1 MAKTILIVDDVA
13 FVRRTLS
20 EILSEAHYQ
29 IVGEAA
35 NGAEAV
41 RMYQKFKPNL
51 VTMDIVMPE
60 MSGIEATKKILKTD
74 KDAKIVMISAMGQ
87 DALIMEA
94 ISSGA
99 RDFILKPF
107 TSVEVLRTI
116 ERTLLIEDPLTARA
130 AAVQTGTMGAPR
142 SGS

>member
-20 EILSEAHYQ
+20 EILTEAHYQ

-35 NGAEAV
+35 SGQEAIQL
-41 RMYQKFKPNL
+41 YQKHKPNL

-60 MSGIEATKKILKTD
+60 MSGIEATKKILKND
-74 KDAKIVMISAMGQ
+74 KDARIVMISAMGQ

-107 TSVEVLRTI
+107 TTQEVLRTV
-116 ERTLLIEDPLTARA
+116 ERTLAIDDPLTARA
-130 AAVQTGTMGAPR
+130 AAVQQSGGAAR
-142 SGS
+142 SSGA

>member
-1 MAKTILIVDDVA
+1 MAKTVLIVDDVA

-20 EILSEAHYQ
+20 EILTEAHYQ

-35 NGAEAV
+35 NGQEAV
-41 RMYQKFKPNL
+41 QLYQKHRPNL

-60 MSGIEATKKILKTD
+60 MSGIEATRKLLKLD
-74 KDAKIVMISAMGQ
+74 KDAKVVMISAMGQ

-94 ISSGA
+94 ISAGA

-107 TSVEVLRTI
+107 TALEVLRTI

-130 AAVQTGTMGAPR
+130 TAVQSGNSGSMR
-142 SGS
+142 SGN

>member
-1 MAKTILIVDDVA
+1 MAKTVLIVDDVA

-20 EILSEAHYQ
+20 EILTEAHYRV
-29 IVGEAA
+29 VGEAS
-35 NGAEAV
+35 NGLEAIQ
-41 RMYQKFKPNL
+41 MYQKLRPNL

-74 KDAKIVMISAMGQ
+74 KDAKVVMISAMGQ

-107 TSVEVLRTI
+107 TTQEVLRTI

-130 AAVQTGTMGAPR
+130 AAVQTGTAVSR
-142 SGS
+142 SSGS